1 MSTQIINQATP
12 VVVNGAIL
20 KNEGPGTLY
29 YRDETPVTT
38 STNDGSLAS
47 GASTTLGGTQWLYTD
62 TATTVNVSPVASGVL
77 LGPQRGTRLTT
88 FPDTT
93 WTAGDQGFAAWSF
106 DPALVAGGTVLATAG
121 TIYGARVHCPVP
133 FTATNVCAYTS
144 TAGGTLTS
152 AQCFGALFNAAGTLL
167 GSTADLSTG
176 ANSFNTANAFTYALT
191 APLTGLPAGDYDVC
205 FFFNGTT
212 GPTLARGQTLAAGL
226 GNMNLATTG
235 IRFFSADTGRTTAMP
250 ATLGAKTSLAV
261 PLWVGIS

>member
-1 MSTQIINQATP
+1 MSTQITTQPAP
-12 VVVNGAIL
+12 VAINGAVL
-20 KNEGPGTLY
+20 KNEGPGTVY
-29 YRDETPVTT
+29 YRAQPPVTT
-38 STNDGSLAS
+38 STNDGSVLS

-62 TATTVNVSPVASGVL
+62 TNASVSLIPIAPNVVI
-77 LGPQRGTRLTT
+77 GPTRGTRLTT

-106 DPALVAGGTVLATAG
+106 DPALVAGGTVLATGG
-121 TIYGARVHCPVP
+121 TVYGARVHCPVP

-144 TAGGTLTS
+144 TIGGTLTS
-152 AQCFGALFNAAGTLL
+152 GQCFGALYNSSGVLL

-191 APLTGLPAGDYDVC
+191 TPQTGLPAGDYDVC

-212 GPTLARGQTLAAGL
+212 GPTFARGQTLAAGL

-235 IRFFSADTGRTTAMP
+235 IRFFSADAGRTTTMP
-250 ATLGAKTSLAV
+250 ATLGSKTSLAV
-261 PLWVGIS
+261 AWWVGIS